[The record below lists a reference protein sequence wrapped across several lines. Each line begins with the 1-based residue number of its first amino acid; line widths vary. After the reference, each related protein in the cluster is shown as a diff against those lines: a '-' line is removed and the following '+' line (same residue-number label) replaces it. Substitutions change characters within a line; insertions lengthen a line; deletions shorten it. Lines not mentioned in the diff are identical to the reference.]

1 MPFNHQIMY
10 IEALDLGGQ
19 ESKGVKPM
27 CGIVCYV
34 GRKEAKPIL
43 IEGLKRLEYRG
54 YDSAGL
60 AIQEGN
66 RIELHRAVG
75 RIAELER
82 KVNGINIS
90 GTMGIAHT
98 RWATHGEP
106 SVENA
111 HPHMDQSQNTFLIHN
126 GIIENYYPLKRMLE
140 KQGINFRSETD
151 TEVLAQLIGLNFEG
165 SLHEAVRKSLAQVEG
180 TFGLAVIHRNIP
192 GEVVVARRGSPLIIG
207 VSEHGHL
214 VGSDFAAMVSYTNQV
229 VHLRDDELARVT
241 VDDFSISTAQA
252 KPIQRSLETMQW
264 QAKDAEL
271 NGFPHFMLKEIYE
284 QPETIK
290 NAIRG
295 RLEPGEGVPKLGG
308 IMPVWERLKDCR
320 HMVIVACGTS
330 YYAGC
335 VGMHIFEKLTE
346 IDVEVELASE
356 FRYRKLN
363 FPPNTFVV
371 AISQSGETAD
381 TLAAIKEA
389 RRKGASLL
397 GIVNVVGSSITRE
410 TDAGIY
416 NHAGPEIGV
425 ASTKVFTSQLTILTL
440 LAVLL
445 GRHQKLSLTEGV
457 EIIRALRALPEQVE
471 NVLSKANRIEAIA
484 EKYCKCNNWL
494 FLGRKYN
501 YPVAME
507 GALKLK
513 EISYIHAEG
522 YAAGEMKHGPIALIN
537 PEMPTV
543 AIVPRDDMYDKMISN
558 IQEIKTRKGPV
569 IAIAT
574 QGDGKIRAMVD
585 DMVEIPPT
593 FDFLNPIL
601 AGVSCQLL
609 AYYCASL
616 LGREIDKPRNL
627 AKSVTVE

>member
-1 MPFNHQIMY
+1 
-10 IEALDLGGQ
+10 
-19 ESKGVKPM
+19 M

-34 GRKEAKPIL
+34 GKKKVKPIL
-43 IEGLKRLEYRG
+43 LEGLKRLEYRG

-60 AIQEGN
+60 AIQDGKQ
-66 RIELHRAVG
+66 IELHRAVG
-75 RIAELER
+75 KIAELE
-82 KVNGINIS
+82 KEINGLDIR

-106 SVENA
+106 TEENA
-111 HPHMDQSQNTFLIHN
+111 HPQRDQDENTFVIHN
-126 GIIENYYPLKRMLE
+126 GIIENYFSLKRMME
-140 KQGINFRSETD
+140 KQGITFRSETD
-151 TEVLAQLIGLNFEG
+151 TEVLAQLIGLNFDG
-165 SLHEAVRKSLAQVEG
+165 SLQEAVRNSLSQVEG
-180 TFGLAVIHRNIP
+180 TFGLAVIHKSAP
-192 GEVVVARRGSPLIIG
+192 GEVVVARRGSPLVIG
-207 VSEHGHL
+207 VSDHGHF
-214 VGSDFAAMVSYTNQV
+214 VGSDITAMVAYTNKV
-229 VHLRDDELARVT
+229 VHLQDNEMARLT

-252 KPIQRSLETMQW
+252 KPIERSLETVEW
-264 QAKDAEL
+264 RAEETEL

-295 RLEPGEGVPKLGG
+295 RLELSEGVPKLGG
-308 IMPVWERLKDCR
+308 IEPVWEKLKKCR
-320 HMVIVACGTS
+320 HMVIVSCGTS

-335 VGMHIFEKLTE
+335 VGMHIFEKLTD
-346 IDVEVELASE
+346 IDMEVELASE

-363 FPPNTFVV
+363 FPPNTFVI

-381 TLAAIKEA
+381 TLAALKEA
-389 RRKGASLL
+389 RRKGANLL

-425 ASTKVFTSQLTILTL
+425 ASTKVFTSQVTILTL

-445 GRHQKLSLTEGV
+445 GRHQNLSLTEGV
-457 EIIRALRALPEQVE
+457 EIIRALKALPDKVKQ
-471 NVLSKANRIEAIA
+471 VLSQSNHIQAIA
-484 EKYCKCNNWL
+484 EKYYQCCNWL

-501 YPVAME
+501 YPLAME

-543 AIVPRDDMYDKMISN
+543 AIAPRDDMYEKMISN
-558 IQEIKTRKGPV
+558 IQEIKARKGPV
-569 IAIAT
+569 IAVVTRGDDKVKAIADET
-574 QGDGKIRAMVD
+574 
-585 DMVEIPPT
+585 VEIPPT

-609 AYYCASL
+609 AYYCASF